1 MVAWFLSRVFDEDT
15 RMIKEHLARYF
26 EFLVKDGILK
36 SKDVNKGLSR
46 FSDLMAELVLD
57 CPQIHKY
64 LMEFMIKPLREKQIV
79 QYKFITW

>member
-36 SKDVNKGLSR
+36 SKDVN
-46 FSDLMAELVLD
+46 
-57 CPQIHKY
+57 
-64 LMEFMIKPLREKQIV
+64 
-79 QYKFITW
+79 